1 MQKKSTVTKKT
12 QVAPF
17 NGVGYG
23 KDTTATSKPAKIPS
37 SEKPKTNETTEKPKV
52 GFYTFNAL
60 PKVVTKQIRF
70 ESFLRKYMP
79 NFSDKQWK
87 TQNMVQHAPS
97 GLSKH
102 VSDSIL
108 VFDFRD
114 DVRGCFL
121 LGATMFRMTNYSKC
135 RMPYEQK
142 ARAILQIDSGTGTIV
157 GRWTDWQP
165 NTSTS
170 RTRPGIYTHMV
181 QKLGYRVSQIF
192 QNQGA
197 FQKAYK
203 MGKIDS
209 KYESEVC
216 MFEETD
222 SSFLKPL
229 AKEG

>member
-1 MQKKSTVTKKT
+1 MCAEKI
-12 QVAPF
+12 
-17 NGVGYG
+17 NCYEE
-23 KDTTATSKPAKIPS
+23 DTGSPIQWRGLWQGHNSATSKPAKIPS

-170 RTRPGIYTHMV
+170 RTRPGIYTTWFKSSAIAYRRFFRTKV
-181 QKLGYRVSQIF
+181 PSKKLIKWARLIP
-192 QNQGA
+192 NTRA
-197 FQKAYK
+197 KCA
-203 MGKIDS
+203 
-209 KYESEVC
+209 C
-216 MFEETD
+216 
-222 SSFLKPL
+222 LKKLTPL
-229 AKEG
+229 S